1 MLLIDFFQK
10 VLGISEE
17 ALVQEALRVS
27 ETRVLKKGEYL
38 IRQGNT
44 PTHVYFLMQGI
55 ARGVLT
61 DVNGKEITDCLVFQ
75 CGAPAMPSSDID
87 QPAPI
92 DVQTLTECEV
102 VRIAVP
108 EVNRMLR
115 EYPAM
120 SELYRQLVMES
131 SRLHWELK
139 IAIYQYT
146 AMERYQWFRQAYP
159 GLSEKISNRYIA
171 SFLNMTPVTLSR
183 LKQELK
189 KQGEA

>member
-10 VLGISEE
+10 ALGISDE

-27 ETRVLKKGEYL
+27 ETRGLKRGEYL
-38 IRQGNT
+38 IRQGNV

-55 ARGVLT
+55 ARGVLS
-61 DVNGKEITDCLVFQ
+61 DVNGKEITDCLVFK
-75 CGAPAMPSSDID
+75 CGSPVMPSSDIT

-92 DVQTLTECEV
+92 DIQTLTECEM
-102 VRIAVP
+102 VRIAIP

-115 EYPAM
+115 EYPAL
-120 SELYRQLVMES
+120 SELYRQLIMES

-139 IAIYQYT
+139 IAVYQYT
-146 AMERYQWFRQAYP
+146 AMERYQWFRASYP
-159 GLSEKISNRYIA
+159 GLSDKISNKYIA

-189 KQGEA
+189 RQGGA

>member
-10 VLGISEE
+10 ALGISDE

-38 IRQGNT
+38 IRQGNV
-44 PTHVYFLMQGI
+44 PTHVCFLTQGI
-55 ARGVLT
+55 MRGVFS
-61 DVNGKEITDCLVFQ
+61 DVNGKEITDCLVFR
-75 CGAPAMPSSDID
+75 CGSPAMPASDIN

-92 DVQTLTECEV
+92 DVQALTECEI

-115 EYPAM
+115 VYPAL
-120 SELYRQLVMES
+120 SELYRQLIVES
-131 SRLHWELK
+131 SKTHWELK

-146 AMERYQWFRQAYP
+146 AMERYLWFQQAYP
-159 GLSEKISNRYIA
+159 GLSDKISNKYIA

-189 KQGEA
+189 RQGGA

>member
-10 VLGISEE
+10 ALEISDE

-27 ETRVLKKGEYL
+27 ETRVLKRGEYL
-38 IRQGNT
+38 IRQGNV

-55 ARGVLT
+55 ARGVLS
-61 DVNGKEITDCLVFQ
+61 DVNGKEITDCLVFK
-75 CGAPAMPSSDID
+75 CGSPVMPSPDIT

-92 DVQTLTECEV
+92 DIQMLTECEI
-102 VRIAVP
+102 VRIAIS

-115 EYPAM
+115 EYPAL
-120 SELYRQLVMES
+120 SELYRQLIMES

-139 IAIYQYT
+139 IAVYQYT
-146 AMERYQWFRQAYP
+146 AMERYQWFQAAYP
-159 GLSEKISNRYIA
+159 GLSDKISNKYIA
-171 SFLNMTPVTLSR
+171 SFLNMTPGTLSR

-189 KQGEA
+189 KRGGV

>member
-10 VLGISEE
+10 ALGISDE

-38 IRQGNT
+38 IRQGNV
-44 PTHVYFLMQGI
+44 PSHVYFLMQGI
-55 ARGVLT
+55 VRGVLS
-61 DVNGKEITDCLVFQ
+61 DVNGKEITDCLVFK
-75 CGAPAMPSSDID
+75 CGSPVMPSSDIT
-87 QPAPI
+87 QAAPI
-92 DVQTLTECEV
+92 DIQTLSECEV

-115 EYPAM
+115 IYPALEEM
-120 SELYRQLVMES
+120 YRQLIVES
-131 SRLHWELK
+131 ARIHWELK

-146 AMERYQWFRQAYP
+146 AMERYQWFQQAYP
-159 GLSEKISNRYIA
+159 GLSEKISNKYIA

-189 KQGEA
+189 KQDG

>member
-10 VLGISEE
+10 VLGISDE

-146 AMERYQWFRQAYP
+146 AMERYQWFRQVYP

>member
-10 VLGISEE
+10 VLGISDE

-120 SELYRQLVMES
+120 SERQLVMES

>member
-10 VLGISEE
+10 ALGISDE

-27 ETRVLKKGEYL
+27 ETRVLKRGEYL
-38 IRQGNT
+38 IRQGNV

-55 ARGVLT
+55 ARGVLS
-61 DVNGKEITDCLVFQ
+61 DVNGKEITDCLVFK
-75 CGAPAMPSSDID
+75 CGSPVMPSSDIT

-92 DVQTLTECEV
+92 DIQTLTVCEV
-102 VRIAVP
+102 VRIAIP

-115 EYPAM
+115 EYPAL
-120 SELYRQLVMES
+120 SELYRQLIMES

-139 IAIYQYT
+139 IAVYQYT
-146 AMERYQWFRQAYP
+146 AMERYQWFRAAYP
-159 GLSEKISNRYIA
+159 GLSDKISNKYIA

-189 KQGEA
+189 RQGGA

>member
-10 VLGISEE
+10 VLGISDE

-38 IRQGNT
+38 IRQGNM

-61 DVNGKEITDCLVFQ
+61 DVNGKEITDCLAFR
-75 CGAPAMPSSDID
+75 CGSPVMPSSDID

-92 DVQTLTECEV
+92 DIQTLTECEV
-102 VRIAVP
+102 VRIAIP
-108 EVNRMLR
+108 EVNRMLK
-115 EYPAM
+115 EYPTL
-120 SELYRQLVMES
+120 SELYRQMVMDW
-131 SRLHWELK
+131 SRVHWELK

-146 AMERYQWFRQAYP
+146 AMERYQWFQRSYP
-159 GLSEKISNRYIA
+159 GLSEKISNKYICLLYT
-171 SFLNMTPVTLSR
+171 SCSSGWHGGR
-183 LKQELK
+183 WRR
-189 KQGEA
+189 